1 MHRELVLFFQSACL
15 GAVLLLCYDILLV
28 FRNLVTHSRVLIM
41 IQDILY
47 WIAAGFYLFRGIYQG
62 NEGSIRSFLFLG
74 SVAGFFLCRE
84 TISPVFLKLLAKIMG
99 LPIVF
104 VKKTVKRLL
113 FQWKRC
119 RIFVFKYIKKFFCRK
134 KKILINKRTEQVEKS
149 RKKE

>member
-28 FRNLVTHSRVLIM
+28 FRKLVAHSRVLIM

-47 WIAAGFYLFRGIYQG
+47 WIAAGFFLFREIYQG
-62 NEGSIRSFLFLG
+62 NEGRIRSFLFLG

-119 RIFVFKYIKKFFCRK
+119 RIFVVKYIKKFFCRK